1 MMLVECC
8 SQERSYLRFYG
19 LLGQV
24 GPPVTPSRSVV
35 ILSLSL
41 PPSLLRGSVCSAKVG
56 WRPLTVSSRSRY
68 VHTHVSMHCIY
79 LF

>member
-35 ILSLSL
+35 ILSPFFL
-41 PPSLLRGSVCSAKVG
+41 PPTSLLRGSVCSAKFG
-56 WRPLTVSSRSRY
+56 WGLSMACSRSRY
-68 VHTHVSMHCIY
+68 VCMHA
-79 LF
+79 